1 MAIRYLKKHA
11 ALEGDVGVEAA
22 EELAQ
27 WLARQKSPAVHL
39 GRCGH
44 VHAAVLQ
51 SLLALNPRV
60 VAAPPDALLAAVLAP
75 SQ

>member
-1 MAIRYLKKHA
+1 MTIRYLKRHA

-27 WLARQKSPAVHL
+27 WLAGQKSPAVHL
-39 GRCGH
+39 GKCGH

-51 SLLALNPRV
+51 SLLALKPRI
-60 VAAPPDALLAAVLAP
+60 VAAPPDALLAAALALP
-75 SQ
+75 Q